1 MWISLLTG
9 ADIDALCVAPR
20 HVERTDFFSSFYEK
34 LKEQEEVKDLRVSDI
49 NYSLTARRKQVIFPH
64 ATTLP
69 RSVQAVEEAFVPVI
83 KLAFDGI
90 EVCFFLN
97 GFLCIS

>member
-1 MWISLLTG
+1 MWISLLLTG

-49 NYSLTARRKQVIFPH
+49 NYSLTARR
-64 ATTLP
+64 
-69 RSVQAVEEAFVPVI
+69 
-83 KLAFDGI
+83 
-90 EVCFFLN
+90 N
-97 GFLCIS
+97 

>member
-49 NYSLTARRKQVIFPH
+49 NYSLTARRK
-64 ATTLP
+64 
-69 RSVQAVEEAFVPVI
+69 
-83 KLAFDGI
+83 
-90 EVCFFLN
+90 
-97 GFLCIS
+97 